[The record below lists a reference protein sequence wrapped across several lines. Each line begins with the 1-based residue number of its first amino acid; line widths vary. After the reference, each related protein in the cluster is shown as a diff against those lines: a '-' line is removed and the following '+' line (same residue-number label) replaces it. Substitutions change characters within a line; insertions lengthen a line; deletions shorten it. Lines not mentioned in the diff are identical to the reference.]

1 MTSKD
6 SNCLDIQE
14 HLPLYFTIPE
24 GNSYQMEDHLY
35 RRIFLTLFICL
46 VLIGNCGCEFFRKN
60 QPQAVKGV
68 LDLTGWNFDLEE
80 PVNLAGEY
88 EFYWNRHIAPGE
100 FTAISRPKA
109 SGFISVPGYW
119 SDYRLEGQK
128 LPGHGY
134 ATYRLTILVGK
145 VRSPF
150 AIEVPEVSTAYRLF
164 VDQNELVSVGIAG
177 KSMETTTPRQY
188 PARMTFTPV
197 SDRVTLLIQVSNF
210 HHRRGGLWPVMAM
223 GKQSAITK
231 LHERKRDLDFFLLGG
246 SFIMAIYH
254 LSLFL
259 VRVKFRSTLYF
270 GILCFLIALRLF
282 TTDQRYILQILPTLD
297 WELLVKMEYLS
308 FYLAVPF
315 FGLLLQSFFAVFSR
329 NILRVVLTVGFA
341 FSLIVILTPVSV
353 FSHTLP
359 LFEVI
364 TVALIFYAYYL
375 MLASTIR
382 GFIEPSVFLIGM
394 SLLCC
399 AVINDM
405 LYVEGMINTGLLAP
419 LGLFLFIF
427 SQAFILYLRI
437 MKTFVLV
444 ETQGKELYETFEAY
458 KREIRG
464 RLRVE
469 EAMRE
474 SEEKYRTI
482 LNSIQEGYYE
492 TDLRGNMTF
501 FNESLCRILGYTR
514 DEMMGMNNRQYMSA
528 DAAKRVYNFFVNVYR
543 TGEPETAFDWEV
555 IAKNGAHK
563 TVEASVA
570 LIRSSEGIP
579 IGFRGVVRDITE
591 RKQAEE
597 QAKQQQQQ
605 LMQASKMV
613 ALGVLVSGMAHEIN
627 NPNNFIMLNTPIL
640 REAWDRALPILEEYY
655 KENGDF
661 IIGGMNYSEMRKN
674 ISVLFS
680 GILDG
685 ATRIKQIVDD
695 LKAYV
700 RRDDLVI
707 TQSLDMNAVVK
718 SSLSLVSH
726 LIGKSTEHF
735 SIDYGRDLPSISG
748 NFQRLEQ
755 VVINVIQNACQAL
768 PDRNRSI
775 FVSTSYN
782 EEMDAVI
789 LEVRDQ
795 GIGIPAENLPHIM
808 DTFFTTKQHSGGIGL
823 GLSISKKI
831 IEEHGGRLTFTSE
844 VGKGTT
850 VDIIIPI
857 KHNTRKFTENNV

>member
-6 SNCLDIQE
+6 SNSLDIQE
-14 HLPLYFTIPE
+14 HLPLYFVIPE

-35 RRIFLTLFICL
+35 RRIFLSLFICL

-100 FTAISRPKA
+100 FTATSRPKA
-109 SGFISVPGYW
+109 SGFISIPGYW

-145 VRSPF
+145 VRSPL

-164 VDQNELVSVGIAG
+164 VDQNVLVSVGVAG

-188 PARMTFTPV
+188 PVRLTFTPA

-223 GKQSAITK
+223 GKQNAITK
-231 LHERKRDLDFFLLGG
+231 LHERKRDLDFFLLGC

-254 LSLFL
+254 LALFL

-308 FYLAVPF
+308 FYLAVPV

-341 FSLIVILTPVSV
+341 FSMIVILAPVRV

-359 LFEVI
+359 LYEVI

-375 MLASTIR
+375 MLSSPIR

-394 SLLCC
+394 SLLCFT
-399 AVINDM
+399 VINDM
-405 LYVEGMINTGLLAP
+405 LYVEGLINTGLLAP

-492 TDLRGNMTF
+492 VDLRGNMTF

-514 DEMMGMNNRQYMSA
+514 HEMMGMNNRQYMSA
-528 DAAKRVYNFFVNVYR
+528 DAAKRVYNLFVNVYR

-555 IAKNGAHK
+555 VAKNGAHK

-570 LIRSSEGIP
+570 LIRTSEGVP

-591 RKQAEE
+591 RQQAEE

-605 LMQASKMV
+605 LMQASKMA

-674 ISVLFS
+674 VPILFS

-700 RRDDLVI
+700 RRDDLAL
-707 TQSLDMNAVVK
+707 TQSLDINAVVK

-726 LIGKSTEHF
+726 LIDKSTEHF
-735 SIDYGRDLPSISG
+735 SIDYGQDLPSISG

-768 PDRNRSI
+768 PDRNRGI

-782 EEMDAVI
+782 DEMNAII
-789 LEVRDQ
+789 LQVRDQ
-795 GIGIPAENLPHIM
+795 GTGIPAESLPHIT

-844 VGKGTT
+844 VDKGTT